1 MKTTIMLIKHL
12 LLYGLVIFLAACEQN
27 PQVSSS
33 STGLMQQRNY
43 DTTALADG
51 QRLFSTHCAECHGE
65 NAQGHPQWR
74 KTGPDGKYPPPPLN
88 GSGHA
93 WHHSRV
99 VLHNVIKNGS
109 PPGQGNMPAWE
120 GKLTDQQIEHVID
133 FFQSLWPDQVYSA
146 WIEMQ
151 QTQR

>member
-1 MKTTIMLIKHL
+1 MFRHCRNLLLLMLIL
-12 LLYGLVIFLAACEQN
+12 LAAACEQN

-43 DTTALADG
+43 DAAALVDG
-51 QRLFSTHCAECHGE
+51 ENLYSAHCAQCHGP
-65 NAQGHPQWR
+65 NAEGDPQWR
-74 KTGPDGKYPPPPLN
+74 KVGPDGKYPPPPLN

-93 WHHSRV
+93 WHHSRA
-99 VLHNVIKNGS
+99 VLRNVIKEGS
-109 PPGQGNMPAWE
+109 PPDQGNMPAWK
-120 GKLTDQQIEHVID
+120 GKLSDQQIETIID
-133 FFQSLWPDQVYSA
+133 YFQSLWPEQVYSA